1 MKRYKMDIVLTDWDM
16 YKLNQTEDPNGE
28 WVRHEDVADSLRAAY
43 QNGYNKSTIDNQGI
57 SRCNCKDYC
66 DGSRG
71 YDWIC
76 PAHGYKKR

>member
-1 MKRYKMDIVLTDWDM
+1 MKRYKMEIGNTPDSVIVSPRIDG
-16 YKLNQTEDPNGE
+16 NGE
-28 WVRHEDVADSLRAAY
+28 WVRYKDVADSLRAAY

-57 SRCNCKDYC
+57 SRCNCKEYC